1 MATVVRVKVV
11 GGVELGRQSAVVAII
26 ISIDEAFRVNAI
38 APGPAAG
45 LQNGW
50 RLRTGGVFI
59 RRNLGRPFQHR
70 HHPNE
75 GKTGTQ
81 TREGA

>member
-1 MATVVRVKVV
+1 MCQPVTSLISHAATFPPVRERVIRGRAEVNDWSGHPKTKRQGVV
-11 GGVELGRQSAVVAII
+11 II

-59 RRNLGRPFQHR
+59 R
-70 HHPNE
+70 
-75 GKTGTQ
+75 
-81 TREGA
+81 